1 MMKPILIFWSDESPG
16 NTRSAQLACS
26 TTEHRLR
33 GHSVCAL
40 GIHPIKKLKWV
51 SSLGLKNL
59 AFQKFAVISMNV
71 QFFWPPLISGLFESS
86 WWKLN
91 LTKFQVVGCFM
102 GTNRITF
109 QSKLVLIC
117 KNLHILLLICT
128 KMRKKRFCVRRD
140 RTLAYCNRNRYS
152 EVHFVKIAKYNSNM
166 PELVI
171 DVFSSIKSRFA
182 LQ

>member
-1 MMKPILIFWSDESPG
+1 MFLIFLINDK
-16 NTRSAQLACS
+16 
-26 TTEHRLR
+26 
-33 GHSVCAL
+33 V
-40 GIHPIKKLKWV
+40 IHFSCLYSLFTNHCFVTFPIRE
-51 SSLGLKNL
+51 
-59 AFQKFAVISMNV
+59 
-71 QFFWPPLISGLFESS
+71 LISGLFESS

-152 EVHFVKIAKYNSNM
+152 EVHFVKIAKYNSNI
-166 PELVI
+166 PGLVI